1 MLEYR
6 MLMLLQLLDEIK
18 TLIVNHIRSTDQT
31 NSSVEPTNES
41 QDPTPTKEAQLLEYH
56 PPKELQKHLSF
67 SLPSEPKGLEGLLST
82 AQSLLHY
89 SVNTWHQGFLDKL
102 YASPHPVT
110 LAADL
115 LLATLNTNVTVYSVS
130 PALTIVEKETC
141 RALARLFG
149 LDGPYSGGVSQPGG
163 SAANLSSIVVAR
175 NTLFPETKVQGL
187 GGRRFVL
194 FTSEHGHYSVEKAAQ
209 MLGLGSEAVR
219 SVSADG
225 RGCMK
230 PSALETAIEKAK
242 TDGEVPFYV
251 NATAGTTVYGSF
263 DPLDEI
269 SDICQRHGLW
279 MHVDASWGGAVVFSE
294 KQRRKLKGIER
305 SDSIALCPHKMMNVA
320 LTCSVLLGKD
330 LRQFQKAM
338 TLRAGYLFHT
348 DQEEQSNGSEEEAE
362 EFWDLGDLTPQCGR
376 RGDSLKLALSWIYY
390 GTSGYAAYIDH
401 AFEMAAYLAELV
413 SSNPNF
419 TLLSENP
426 PPCLQVCFYFNKQTG
441 EGAWE
446 HNSRITAETKNAL
459 VDRGFMFDYAPGQ
472 DGKFFRVVVNG
483 RTKPET
489 LERLVKEIEGV
500 ASRIS
505 I

>member
-1 MLEYR
+1 MILT
-6 MLMLLQLLDEIK
+6 LSQLLDEIK
-18 TLIVNHIRSTDQT
+18 TLIINHIRSTDQAD
-31 NSSVEPTNES
+31 SAKHEPTNGS
-41 QDPTPTKEAQLLEYH
+41 PDQNPPSTHQVQLLNNH
-56 PPKELQKHLSF
+56 PPKALQKSLPF
-67 SLPSEPKGLEGLLST
+67 SLPSEPQGLPGLLST
-82 AQSLLHY
+82 AQSLLHH

-115 LLATLNTNVTVYSVS
+115 LLTTLNTNVTVYSVS
-130 PALTIVEKETC
+130 PALTLVEKETC
-141 RALARLFG
+141 RTLAHLFG
-149 LDGPYSGGVSQPGG
+149 FTGAYAGGVSQPGG
-163 SAANLSSIVVAR
+163 SAANLSSIVIAR

-209 MLGLGSEAVR
+209 MLGLGSGAVR
-219 SVSADG
+219 SVAADG
-225 RGCMK
+225 RGCMD
-230 PSALETAIEKAK
+230 PAALERAIESAK
-242 TDGEVPFYV
+242 REGEVPFYV
-251 NATAGTTVYGSF
+251 NATAGTTVLGSF
-263 DPLDEI
+263 DPLDAI
-269 SDICQRHGLW
+269 ADVCLRHKLW

-305 SDSIALCPHKMMNVA
+305 ADSIAMCPHKMMNVA
-320 LTCSVLLGKD
+320 LTCSVLLGKN

-338 TLRAGYLFHT
+338 TLRAGYLFHA
-348 DQEEQSNGSEEEAE
+348 DQEGQLNGSEEEVE

-401 AFEMAAYLAELV
+401 AFEMAAYLAKLV
-413 SSNPNF
+413 SSNPKF
-419 TLLSENP
+419 SLLSENP

-441 EGAWE
+441 EGSWE
-446 HNSRITAETKNAL
+446 RNSRITAETKNAL
-459 VDRGFMFDYAPGQ
+459 VERGFMFDYAPGE

-483 RTKPET
+483 RTQPET
-489 LERLVKEIEGV
+489 VQRLVEEIEDV